1 MARNFRKGISRKID
15 GGKALKAFWVILI
28 VVAMCALALY
38 LDMLWFGWIVNS
50 GMPDW
55 LKVALLT

>member
-1 MARNFRKGISRKID
+1 M
-15 GGKALKAFWVILI
+15 KAFWVILL

-55 LKVALLT
+55 VKFALLT

>member
-1 MARNFRKGISRKID
+1 M
-15 GGKALKAFWVILI
+15 KAFWVILL

-38 LDMLWFGWIVNS
+38 LDMLWFRWIVDS

-55 LKVALLT
+55 LKVVLLT

>member
-1 MARNFRKGISRKID
+1 M
-15 GGKALKAFWVILI
+15 KAFWVILL

-38 LDMLWFGWIVNS
+38 LDRLWFGWIVNS

-55 LKVALLT
+55 LKFALLT